1 MNLRLKDLILKTT
14 SSLIIG
20 YMLMGNVC
28 ISGIGLAKVIAEEIQ
43 NFDISIK
50 DDTVRYVQYNQENYK
65 GVILQEKIVVSENS
79 DANNYAPIQRME
91 YQIEL
96 PRINNVLP
104 ERINI
109 LKANTELTKPN
120 ADNFNQNYDMNTGIL
135 NISYENNK
143 DKDGNCYS
151 EYKANAND
159 DFEIIYIYPQEAYLE
174 NSPEIDINTKI
185 KTKVNYYSE
194 NEIKTIEKSEE
205 SKRKQKENVGE
216 IVSLDTTS
224 ISDIYKGYMYSNEE
238 NKTKYSTNYEIKSNL
253 NILNSQITDEI
264 KINLSKS
271 DYIINQ
277 NKIVSTDTIIYH
289 VNKINENDFNKILGE
304 NGYIEAYIANQK
316 YATIRYLDADEQ
328 GNRKFATVYENEE
341 KTNDE
346 EAGRIVYQDNV
357 KDVILKTSKP
367 ITEGSIEIQTQ
378 KSLKPIDNIKIKE
391 INSVIEKNKI
401 EVIKRDI
408 IEQEKKDE
416 SGNLVY
422 DENGNIQKQQI
433 EKITQIETKENAGK
447 IILKEPTT
455 QMSMEINNNNISTL
469 TNNKIALTIKMDDT
483 NSSCNLFK
491 AGKLEITLPQNL
503 VSSKI
508 TNAQSLYTNGL
519 QVTNAKI
526 ENGKVILDVQ
536 GKQTNY
542 DIQNISGGVNII
554 VELEL
559 DINDS
564 TPTHEETLQATF
576 NNTSVSQKVN
586 IVSKEG
592 VLNYTRIS
600 GYSEKETVTTV
611 DESEKIANLEVG
623 TEKKQVIV
631 DATIVNNYDNELSN
645 VEIIG
650 KIPATGNKDING
662 KDIGSNIDTK
672 LATTISVDN
681 KNVKVYY
688 SSDTN
693 AKSNN
698 NSWTEKPSNKSVA
711 YKIQLPD
718 NIMESKEKV
727 SFSYKFEIPENLTYN
742 EKAINTYS
750 MKYNLNGIEQDSNST
765 ITLKTAATQQIETK
779 IQPNIDLDYVTGRQI
794 VEYTVTAENKSDFD
808 VENLKFQIPIPEGM
822 TYCEYTSEMF
832 EEYTQGGYK
841 PNESIK
847 NKEYNNITIK
857 AGEKVIKR
865 IFLKIKDVSEETII
879 NNTVNLINDN
889 GNIINTFTYQTKVKP
904 QQIRV
909 ENVYPSTN
917 TTSVEGNQITYRIP
931 IKNNSNE
938 EIKKVKIID
947 QLDKDL
953 EIIRVEDYFILGEGD
968 NTLKYTISADNKLEI
983 PLDNIK
989 ANEYKLID
997 IIVRIKNKT
1006 GYSERNIGN
1015 KVRITGKNIYDHESE
1030 IAYYSVKGFN
1040 LNLKFT
1046 TTAKT
1051 NIKEYENIEYI
1062 IKLENNSNISRDI
1075 KIVDELPSEIK
1086 PENYT
1091 IYSYETSENKT
1102 EKENGELGNQKVQIL
1117 TKINQNEKLEIHINC
1132 KVSSI
1137 GEKESVEITNK
1148 ATIYYGGYDPENE
1161 DYIET
1166 SSKTT
1171 NTITNIIEKSKNQP
1185 NTDGEIK
1192 YEPSKDE
1199 DDNGTTEPDDNNNDN
1214 GNNSGNNTGNNTGDN
1229 NSNSNSN
1236 NNQNNNNSN
1245 NNQNN
1250 GNNVQE
1256 TKKYTYTIRGKA
1268 WIDTN
1273 NNGKR
1278 EDNESGIS
1286 NIKVILINNDT
1297 GNVAINTDSNQIT
1310 TYTLEDGSY
1319 VLERVKNGNYMVV
1332 FEYDTNTYIPTSYKM
1347 KGVEENL
1354 NSDAIKKEITI
1365 NGEKKVR
1372 AITDIISITNSG
1384 ISNIDVGFIKNAK
1397 FDLSL
1402 NKQISSITVSNSKG
1416 TKTTNY
1422 KDKNF
1427 AKIDLVAKYMN
1438 NTNLIIKYKFTIK
1451 NEGEVIG
1458 YVNRLTDNLPSGLEF
1473 PSELNE
1479 KWYKDDNGDLHTN
1492 SLSGIEIQPGESKT
1506 IELILTKKTTEST
1519 TGTFTNNAEL
1529 SKISNIEAIQE
1540 KEGETKNNKSSVDLV
1555 ISIKTG
1561 SVIMYIGI
1569 TLLCLS
1575 IIGLGIFIIKNRIL
1589 REKK

>member
-20 YMLMGNVC
+20 YMLMGNIC
-28 ISGIGLAKVIAEEIQ
+28 ISGMGLAKVIAEEIQ

-151 EYKANAND
+151 EYKVNAND

-185 KTKVNYYSE
+185 KTKVNYYSK

-205 SKRKQKENVGE
+205 SKRKQKENIGE

-408 IEQEKKDE
+408 IDQEKKDE

-491 AGKLEITLPQNL
+491 AGKMEITLPQNL
-503 VSSKI
+503 VNSKI

-559 DINDS
+559 DIDDS

-592 VLNYTRIS
+592 VLLLNKIESNNQTINS
-600 GYSEKETVTTV
+600 V
-611 DESEKIANLEVG
+611 DESLKEIRIEKDQYNKTINQEVS
-623 TEKKQVIV
+623 
-631 DATIVNNYDNELSN
+631 IVNNLDQDITD
-645 VEIIG
+645 VEILV
-650 KIPATGNKDING
+650 KLCYQDNNVN
-662 KDIGSNIDTK
+662 SNFDTILKNIKVDSREVK
-672 LATTISVDN
+672 L
-681 KNVKVYY
+681 YY
-688 SSDTN
+688 NDKANAEVNDTN
-693 AKSNN
+693 WKEQLSDKVKTLKICPKENKLKKQEKIKI
-698 NSWTEKPSNKSVA
+698 NSVMEILGKLTYNQSSYIGMSIKYKYETKIEQQHSIIGILTEKNTAAKM
-711 YKIQLPD
+711 L
-718 NIMESKEKV
+718 NESKEKGITANKNTINNESQSPIEFKQDIIAGNKVIENNENINEGQILKCKITVRNNTDSEIIKYKIKTTIENAVYYELQNTGV
-727 SFSYKFEIPENLTYN
+727 SYNQERSSAKKYAEANEGDNERIKEINIAPNSLVEYEYQYVVIKGKEYVKSTNELFNSNGTVLSSIERSNKIQKSKMQIVVEYGYNEENYVQGSLSAILKIKNYDTKELNNIHLQLNLSNQLIPKEFETENYDNISMEYDDENNTVTIDIKKIREEETEYIGIVFDVNVDYQKLYETVSINGKCTYDNITYLTNDFCKVAYQNKTNLKLNLYNNLNKKYIENGDEIVYTLKIENSGVLDLDDSIVKFKPGKGIRINSAYIIYENGKQEKINIEDGTEIIDEKININKIDDITVIYIVTVEDATKNIENEFSVTDTLYNTKKVTDTLIAKEKNNNDNKDDNNNNGNNGNNNKDNESDDNKKDDNNNINEEKYSISGVAWLDSNKDGKRDNDEVMLSEITVKAMNANTQVIRQTSTDKNGSYKFEGL
-742 EKAINTYS
+742 EKGSYIIIFEFDTS
-750 MKYNLNGIEQDSNST
+750 KY
-765 ITLKTAATQQIETK
+765 
-779 IQPNIDLDYVTGRQI
+779 
-794 VEYTVTAENKSDFD
+794 
-808 VENLKFQIPIPEGM
+808 
-822 TYCEYTSEMF
+822 
-832 EEYTQGGYK
+832 
-841 PNESIK
+841 
-847 NKEYNNITIK
+847 
-857 AGEKVIKR
+857 
-865 IFLKIKDVSEETII
+865 
-879 NNTVNLINDN
+879 
-889 GNIINTFTYQTKVKP
+889 
-904 QQIRV
+904 
-909 ENVYPSTN
+909 
-917 TTSVEGNQITYRIP
+917 
-931 IKNNSNE
+931 
-938 EIKKVKIID
+938 
-947 QLDKDL
+947 
-953 EIIRVEDYFILGEGD
+953 
-968 NTLKYTISADNKLEI
+968 
-983 PLDNIK
+983 
-989 ANEYKLID
+989 
-997 IIVRIKNKT
+997 
-1006 GYSERNIGN
+1006 
-1015 KVRITGKNIYDHESE
+1015 
-1030 IAYYSVKGFN
+1030 
-1040 LNLKFT
+1040 T
-1046 TTAKT
+1046 TTAYKKD
-1051 NIKEYENIEYI
+1051 N
-1062 IKLENNSNISRDI
+1062 LSN
-1075 KIVDELPSEIK
+1075 L
-1086 PENYT
+1086 
-1091 IYSYETSENKT
+1091 
-1102 EKENGELGNQKVQIL
+1102 
-1117 TKINQNEKLEIHINC
+1117 
-1132 KVSSI
+1132 
-1137 GEKESVEITNK
+1137 
-1148 ATIYYGGYDPENE
+1148 
-1161 DYIET
+1161 
-1166 SSKTT
+1166 
-1171 NTITNIIEKSKNQP
+1171 
-1185 NTDGEIK
+1185 
-1192 YEPSKDE
+1192 
-1199 DDNGTTEPDDNNNDN
+1199 
-1214 GNNSGNNTGNNTGDN
+1214 
-1229 NSNSNSN
+1229 
-1236 NNQNNNNSN
+1236 
-1245 NNQNN
+1245 
-1250 GNNVQE
+1250 
-1256 TKKYTYTIRGKA
+1256 
-1268 WIDTN
+1268 
-1273 NNGKR
+1273 
-1278 EDNESGIS
+1278 
-1286 NIKVILINNDT
+1286 
-1297 GNVAINTDSNQIT
+1297 
-1310 TYTLEDGSY
+1310 
-1319 VLERVKNGNYMVV
+1319 
-1332 FEYDTNTYIPTSYKM
+1332 
-1347 KGVEENL
+1347 L
-1354 NSDAIKKEITI
+1354 NSDAILSNVTI
-1365 NGEKKVR
+1365 NGTSKK
-1372 AITDIISITNSG
+1372 AGITDKIE
-1384 ISNIDVGFIKNAK
+1384 ISNENIENIDIGLIENAT

-1402 NKQISSITVSNSKG
+1402 DKQISSIQVINKQG
-1416 TKTTNY
+1416 TKTTEYNN
-1422 KDKNF
+1422 KNF

-1438 NTNLIIKYKFTIK
+1438 NTNVIINYKFVIK
-1451 NEGEVIG
+1451 NNGDVTG
-1458 YVNRLTDNLPSGLEF
+1458 YVDKIVDNLPSGLEF
-1473 PSELNE
+1473 SSELN
-1479 KWYKDDNGDLHTN
+1479 KDWYKGSDGNLYTT
-1492 SLSGIEIQPGESKT
+1492 SLNEIAIKPGETSEV
-1506 IELILTKKTTEST
+1506 ELILTKKTTENT
-1519 TGTFTNNAEL
+1519 TGTFSNNAEL
-1529 SKISNIEAIQE
+1529 SQISNIEAIEE
-1540 KEGETKNNKSSVDLV
+1540 KAEAKENNKSSADLV

-1569 TLLCLS
+1569 TIGCIA
-1575 IIGLGIFIIKNRIL
+1575 IIAAGAYIIK
-1589 REKK
+1589 KKVINKEI

>member
-28 ISGIGLAKVIAEEIQ
+28 ISGIGLAKVIAEEMQ
-43 NFDISIK
+43 NFGISIK

-143 DKDGNCYS
+143 DKDGNYYS

-159 DFEIIYIYPQEAYLE
+159 NFEIIYIYPQEAYLE

-194 NEIKTIEKSEE
+194 SEIKTIEKSEE
-205 SKRKQKENVGE
+205 SKRKQKENIGE

-328 GNRKFATVYENEE
+328 GNRKFATVYENKE

-469 TNNKIALTIKMDDT
+469 TNNKIALTIKMNDT

-491 AGKLEITLPQNL
+491 AGKMEITLPQNL

-559 DINDS
+559 DIDDS
-564 TPTHEETLQATF
+564 TPTHEETLQTTF
-576 NNTSVSQKVN
+576 NNTSVGQKVN

-611 DESEKIANLEVG
+611 DESEKIANLKVG

-808 VENLKFQIPIPEGM
+808 VKNLKFQIPIPEGM

-904 QQIRV
+904 RQIIV
-909 ENVYPSTN
+909 ENVYYTTKTN
-917 TTSVEGNQITYRIP
+917 LNEGDEIRYDIYVE
-931 IKNNSNE
+931 NNTNKE
-938 EIKKVKIID
+938 KRNIQIID
-947 QLDKDL
+947 KLDEDLELEKVINLTNEQDENIEYELKRDNNLLIKLDKIDADDSIL
-953 EIIRVEDYFILGEGD
+953 IEI
-968 NTLKYTISADNKLEI
+968 T
-983 PLDNIK
+983 
-989 ANEYKLID
+989 
-997 IIVRIKNKT
+997 VRTKNKT
-1006 GYSERNIGN
+1006 KYKDKEIGN
-1015 KVRITGKNIYDHESE
+1015 RVKLTANEIYEHETEPVYYKVN
-1030 IAYYSVKGFN
+1030 GF
-1040 LNLKFT
+1040 LASIKL
-1046 TTAKT
+1046 ASDSKT
-1051 NIKEYENIEYI
+1051 HIKEYEKINYTITV
-1062 IKLENNSNISRDI
+1062 ENNSETAREI
-1075 KIVDELPSEIK
+1075 KISDNFNEKLTVESFKLHVYNQNGEEVENKTGTMLGNNIEISQIIYGKETIIVDIICNVESIENNENLEISNK
-1086 PENYT
+1086 ATLYYGSYDEKDENY
-1091 IYSYETSENKT
+1091 IEKNFIDSNIISNVIEKSENKT
-1102 EKENGELGNQKVQIL
+1102 EDKE
-1117 TKINQNEKLEIHINC
+1117 
-1132 KVSSI
+1132 
-1137 GEKESVEITNK
+1137 
-1148 ATIYYGGYDPENE
+1148 
-1161 DYIET
+1161 
-1166 SSKTT
+1166 
-1171 NTITNIIEKSKNQP
+1171 
-1185 NTDGEIK
+1185 
-1192 YEPSKDE
+1192 KDE
-1199 DDNGTTEPDDNNNDN
+1199 IINDEFPEYPPNNDKKDE
-1214 GNNSGNNTGNNTGDN
+1214 NSGGNSNTGDN
-1229 NSNSNSN
+1229 NSSNNGNNANNNN
-1236 NNQNNNNSN
+1236 NNQNNDNSN
-1245 NNQNN
+1245 TNQNN
-1250 GNNVQE
+1250 GNDKQE
-1256 TKKYTYTIRGKA
+1256 TKEYTYTIRGKA
-1268 WIDTN
+1268 WIEGN

-1278 EDNESGIS
+1278 DEGESGIS
-1286 NIKVILINNDT
+1286 NVKVILINNDT
-1297 GNVAINTDSNQIT
+1297 GNIAINSDSSQIT
-1310 TYTLEDGSY
+1310 TYTSEDGSY
-1319 VLERVKNGNYMVV
+1319 VLERVKNGNYMVA

-1347 KGVEENL
+1347 NGVAEEL

-1372 AITDIISITNSG
+1372 AITDVINISNAG
-1384 ISNIDVGFIKNAK
+1384 KSNIDVGFIKNAV

-1402 NKQISSITVSNSKG
+1402 NKQISSVTVTNSKG

-1422 KDKNF
+1422 KDKNL

-1438 NTNLIIKYKFTIK
+1438 NTNLIIKYKFITK
-1451 NEGEVIG
+1451 NEGEITG
-1458 YVNRLTDNLPSGLEF
+1458 YADELTDNLPNGLEF
-1473 PSELNE
+1473 SSELN
-1479 KWYKDDNGDLHTN
+1479 KNWYKDGSGNLHTN
-1492 SLSGIEIQPGESKT
+1492 SLSGVEIQPGESKT
-1506 IELILTKKTTEST
+1506 VELILTKKTTENT

-1529 SKISNIEAIQE
+1529 AKTSNIEAIQE
-1540 KEGETKNNKSSVDLV
+1540 KNGENNKSSADLV

-1561 SVIMYIGI
+1561 TVVLYIGI
-1569 TLLCLS
+1569 TLLCFA
-1575 IIGLGIFIIKNRIL
+1575 IIGFGIFTIKNKVL
-1589 REKK
+1589 NKSKREEKEI

>member
-91 YQIEL
+91 YQIEV

-159 DFEIIYIYPQEAYLE
+159 NFEIIYIYPQEAYLE

-205 SKRKQKENVGE
+205 SKRKQKENIGE

-304 NGYIEAYIANQK
+304 NGYIEAYIENQK

-408 IEQEKKDE
+408 IDQEKKDE

-491 AGKLEITLPQNL
+491 AGKMEITLPQNL
-503 VSSKI
+503 VNSKI

-526 ENGKVILDVQ
+526 ENGKVILDIQ

-559 DINDS
+559 DIDDS
-564 TPTHEETLQATF
+564 TPTHEETLQTTF

-592 VLNYTRIS
+592 VLLLNKIYGLQDDNTIYTLDN
-600 GYSEKETVTTV
+600 SEKSVLISKT
-611 DESEKIANLEVG
+611 I
-623 TEKKQVIV
+623 EKKEITQKIYL
-631 DATIVNNYDNELSN
+631 INNYNRQISDIEVLCNLDNE
-645 VEIIG
+645 
-650 KIPATGNKDING
+650 NKENAIYN
-662 KDIGSNIDTK
+662 K
-672 LATTISVDN
+672 L
-681 KNVKVYY
+681 
-688 SSDTN
+688 
-693 AKSNN
+693 NN
-698 NSWTEKPSNKSVA
+698 N
-711 YKIQLPD
+711 I
-718 NIMESKEKV
+718 
-727 SFSYKFEIPENLTYN
+727 
-742 EKAINTYS
+742 
-750 MKYNLNGIEQDSNST
+750 
-765 ITLKTAATQQIETK
+765 
-779 IQPNIDLDYVTGRQI
+779 
-794 VEYTVTAENKSDFD
+794 
-808 VENLKFQIPIPEGM
+808 
-822 TYCEYTSEMF
+822 
-832 EEYTQGGYK
+832 
-841 PNESIK
+841 
-847 NKEYNNITIK
+847 
-857 AGEKVIKR
+857 
-865 IFLKIKDVSEETII
+865 
-879 NNTVNLINDN
+879 
-889 GNIINTFTYQTKVKP
+889 
-904 QQIRV
+904 
-909 ENVYPSTN
+909 
-917 TTSVEGNQITYRIP
+917 
-931 IKNNSNE
+931 
-938 EIKKVKIID
+938 EIK
-947 QLDKDL
+947 
-953 EIIRVEDYFILGEGD
+953 
-968 NTLKYTISADNKLEI
+968 
-983 PLDNIK
+983 
-989 ANEYKLID
+989 
-997 IIVRIKNKT
+997 
-1006 GYSERNIGN
+1006 GN
-1015 KVRITGKNIYDHESE
+1015 KVNYKIYYKNNKGEYSE
-1030 IAYYSVKGFN
+1030 NYSNDAIGYK
-1040 LNLKFT
+1040 
-1046 TTAKT
+1046 
-1051 NIKEYENIEYI
+1051 
-1062 IKLENNSNISRDI
+1062 IKLENTILEPNS
-1075 KIVDELPSEIK
+1075 KIEINLKMNLP
-1086 PENYT
+1086 
-1091 IYSYETSENKT
+1091 
-1102 EKENGELGNQKVQIL
+1102 
-1117 TKINQNEKLEIHINC
+1117 EKLEYNQE
-1132 KVSSI
+1132 
-1137 GEKESVEITNK
+1137 GNITNK
-1148 ATIYYGGYDPENE
+1148 VLYKIDNQIKSEDSNIRFYTEKRILNNTNTVSNINNNMKIIAQEVKSDKISIEDNVSISGKTVEEDTSVNAGQIIRHKVKLKNISTETLDDIKLNIKIENAVYYELQTDGCVLPSGQAHRYKECSKTDTERESTKYSLKPNEEIEYEYQIRASDEANNMSTRIRVLQGDEILKVKVINNIINQAELKVEVINEYNEEVKIYSEGKFYFLINIDNIYNDDINNVNVFWSVPNELNYDISDAIEEDKQYDEVSINGNVVVWHINKIEKGKKIQIPVRASSKAIDINKLKIDVSNNVTVETDKATYLSN
-1161 DYIET
+1161 DYIQTIEQSNANIGCTWSRNLNNEYILKDGET
-1166 SSKTT
+1166 VDY
-1171 NTITNIIEKSKNQP
+1171 TIKLRNNGIISVDLLYVEISLGTGLEIISANKNNQEIQESYINENKLEVVSGLKIGEEVTIKITAKYNKNLAIYNQDIIQNEIFLSTEKSENRKFVFTQRVEKREEEN
-1185 NTDGEIK
+1185 NN
-1192 YEPSKDE
+1192 EPDNPSNPDE
-1199 DDNGTTEPDDNNNDN
+1199 PDIPTEPDNPDTPDNPDDPEKPDTPDNPNNPSEETRYTISGAAWLDNNKN
-1214 GNNSGNNTGNNTGDN
+1214 GQRDEGEILLKDIKVDLYDSAKGQIVKDSEGNAKTATTDE
-1229 NSNSNSN
+1229 
-1236 NNQNNNNSN
+1236 
-1245 NNQNN
+1245 N
-1250 GNNVQE
+1250 GTYRFEGLEKGSYIVIFE
-1256 TKKYTYTIRGKA
+1256 FDTSKYTVTTYQKEGT
-1268 WIDTN
+1268 TN
-1273 NNGKR
+1273 SINS
-1278 EDNESGIS
+1278 D
-1286 NIKVILINNDT
+1286 VILS
-1297 GNVAINTDSNQIT
+1297 NV
-1310 TYTLEDGSY
+1310 
-1319 VLERVKNGNYMVV
+1319 
-1332 FEYDTNTYIPTSYKM
+1332 
-1347 KGVEENL
+1347 
-1354 NSDAIKKEITI
+1354 TI
-1365 NGEKKVR
+1365 NGTSKK
-1372 AITDIISITNSG
+1372 AGITDKIE
-1384 ISNIDVGFIKNAK
+1384 ISNENIENIDIGLIENAT

-1402 NKQISSITVSNSKG
+1402 DKQISSIQVINKQG
-1416 TKTTNY
+1416 TKTTEYNN
-1422 KDKNF
+1422 KNF

-1438 NTNLIIKYKFTIK
+1438 NTNVIINYKFVIK
-1451 NEGEVIG
+1451 NNGDVTG
-1458 YVNRLTDNLPSGLEF
+1458 YVDKLVDNLPSGLEF
-1473 PSELNE
+1473 SSELN
-1479 KWYKDDNGDLHTN
+1479 KDWYKGSDGNLYTT
-1492 SLSGIEIQPGESKT
+1492 SLNEIAIKPGETSEV
-1506 IELILTKKTTEST
+1506 ELILTKKTTENT
-1519 TGTFTNNAEL
+1519 TGTFSNNAEL
-1529 SKISNIEAIQE
+1529 TQISNIEAIEE
-1540 KEGETKNNKSSVDLV
+1540 KAEAKENNKSSADLV

-1569 TLLCLS
+1569 TIGCIA
-1575 IIGLGIFIIKNRIL
+1575 IIAAGAYIIK
-1589 REKK
+1589 KKVINKEI